1 MYLRIG
7 LLGLTITLSL
17 HLGAEQ
23 QRWIDN
29 TSGQFDIYDEPE
41 PEYEY
46 EYDDES
52 RFGFQTGQPNVRC
65 SQPQPVH

>member
-7 LLGLTITLSL
+7 FLGVTITASL
-17 HLGAEQ
+17 HIGAGPQ
-23 QRWIDN
+23 PARWIDN
-29 TSGQFDIYDEPE
+29 TSGNFEIHDE

-65 SQPQPVH
+65 SQPQSMH